1 MGVNKFLCFL
11 LFLFLSA
18 SVYSQESNDT
28 IFINNNT
35 YVKHIVEINESISD
49 IANYYNISVDK
60 ILETNETSLKL
71 YYKQVLYIP
80 IKIIRKKPLFN
91 LLKSN
96 KKLDVAL
103 LLPFYK
109 NLNDTLVASF
119 KKKDAADKVILGKSN
134 MALDFMQG
142 ITLALDSLEKLGL
155 NINLVVYD
163 TRNDSLKVVEIIKSK
178 ILDTVDIIIGPIYSK
193 NMQLVCDKYGN
204 DKDKIIISPLSKSSD
219 FLKGNPSSVQINTPF
234 KIQSKII
241 TKCIE
246 EKYKHIDIIIC
257 YEDKEKGLAS
267 YMQRILSKKLKNIKK
282 MEMVFTHIDSIRE
295 QFLDSQIIILPS
307 YDRAFVSKMLSSLG
321 GIDSSFVV
329 FGLSN
334 LKNYDHLDIDNLMH
348 LDVHFPDPYYFN
360 KHTVR
365 DSLFLYNFEDKFLSS
380 PNRFSLIAYN
390 IMMHF
395 CNENTLYNLE
405 KYNLNSGK
413 INVYAPLVRYS
424 DYFLER
430 AQY

>member
-80 IKIIRKKPLFN
+80 IKIIRKKSLFN

>member
-119 KKKDAADKVILGKSN
+119 KKKDAAS
-134 MALDFMQG
+134 QG
-142 ITLALDSLEKLGL
+142 
-155 NINLVVYD
+155 Y
-163 TRNDSLKVVEIIKSK
+163 
-178 ILDTVDIIIGPIYSK
+178 Y
-193 NMQLVCDKYGN
+193 
-204 DKDKIIISPLSKSSD
+204 
-219 FLKGNPSSVQINTPF
+219 
-234 KIQSKII
+234 
-241 TKCIE
+241 
-246 EKYKHIDIIIC
+246 H
-257 YEDKEKGLAS
+257 
-267 YMQRILSKKLKNIKK
+267 
-282 MEMVFTHIDSIRE
+282 
-295 QFLDSQIIILPS
+295 SQ
-307 YDRAFVSKMLSSLG
+307 
-321 GIDSSFVV
+321 
-329 FGLSN
+329 
-334 LKNYDHLDIDNLMH
+334 
-348 LDVHFPDPYYFN
+348 
-360 KHTVR
+360 
-365 DSLFLYNFEDKFLSS
+365 
-380 PNRFSLIAYN
+380 
-390 IMMHF
+390 
-395 CNENTLYNLE
+395 
-405 KYNLNSGK
+405 
-413 INVYAPLVRYS
+413 
-424 DYFLER
+424 
-430 AQY
+430 

>member
-1 MGVNKFLCFL
+1 M
-11 LFLFLSA
+11 
-18 SVYSQESNDT
+18 YSQESNDT

-119 KKKDAADKVILGKSN
+119 KKKDAADRVILGKSN

-163 TRNDSLKVVEIIKSK
+163 TRNDSLKVVEIIKSR

-204 DKDKIIISPLSKSSD
+204 DKNKIIISPLSKSSD
-219 FLKGNPSSVQINTPF
+219 FLKANPASIQINTPF

-241 TKCIE
+241 AKFIE
-246 EKYKHIDIIIC
+246 AKYKHIDIIIC

-282 MEMVFTHIDSIRE
+282 MEMIFTHIDSIRE

-334 LKNYDHLDIDNLMH
+334 LKNYDHLDVDNLMH

-360 KHTVR
+360 KHTIR

>member
-246 EKYKHIDIIIC
+246 EKYKHIDITIC

>member
-119 KKKDAADKVILGKSN
+119 KKKDAADRVILGKSN

-163 TRNDSLKVVEIIKSK
+163 TRNDSLKVVEIIKSR

-204 DKDKIIISPLSKSSD
+204 DKNKIIISPLSKSSD
-219 FLKGNPSSVQINTPF
+219 FLKANPASIQINTPF

-241 TKCIE
+241 AKFIEAKYINTFVANLINVYNFTIFTIFYRFYFNTK
-246 EKYKHIDIIIC
+246 
-257 YEDKEKGLAS
+257 
-267 YMQRILSKKLKNIKK
+267 
-282 MEMVFTHIDSIRE
+282 
-295 QFLDSQIIILPS
+295 IIILGI
-307 YDRAFVSKMLSSLG
+307 SLN
-321 GIDSSFVV
+321 I
-329 FGLSN
+329 L
-334 LKNYDHLDIDNLMH
+334 LYLII
-348 LDVHFPDPYYFN
+348 YFFI
-360 KHTVR
+360 K
-365 DSLFLYNFEDKFLSS
+365 K
-380 PNRFSLIAYN
+380 
-390 IMMHF
+390 
-395 CNENTLYNLE
+395 
-405 KYNLNSGK
+405 K
-413 INVYAPLVRYS
+413 IN
-424 DYFLER
+424 
-430 AQY
+430 QH

>member
-1 MGVNKFLCFL
+1 M
-11 LFLFLSA
+11 
-18 SVYSQESNDT
+18 YSQESNDT

>member
-28 IFINNNT
+28 IFVNNNT

-334 LKNYDHLDIDNLMH
+334 LKNYDHLDVDNLMH

-360 KHTVR
+360 KHTFR

>member
-334 LKNYDHLDIDNLMH
+334 LKNYDHLDVDNLMH

>member
-11 LFLFLSA
+11 LFLFLNTSL
-18 SVYSQESNDT
+18 YSQESNDT

-119 KKKDAADKVILGKSN
+119 KKKDDADKVILGKSN

-155 NINLVVYD
+155 NINLFVYD

-178 ILDTVDIIIGPIYSK
+178 MLDTVDIIIGPIYSK

-219 FLKGNPSSVQINTPF
+219 FLKANPASIQINTPF

-241 TKCIE
+241 AKFIE

-257 YEDKEKGLAS
+257 YEDNEKGLAS

-334 LKNYDHLDIDNLMH
+334 IKNYDHLDVDNLMH

-360 KHTVR
+360 KHTIR

-380 PNRFSLIAYN
+380 PNRFSLVAYN

-395 CNENTLYNLE
+395 CNENMLYNLE
-405 KYNLNSGK
+405 RYNLNSGK

>member
-28 IFINNNT
+28 IFVNNNT

-334 LKNYDHLDIDNLMH
+334 LKNYDHLDVDNLMH